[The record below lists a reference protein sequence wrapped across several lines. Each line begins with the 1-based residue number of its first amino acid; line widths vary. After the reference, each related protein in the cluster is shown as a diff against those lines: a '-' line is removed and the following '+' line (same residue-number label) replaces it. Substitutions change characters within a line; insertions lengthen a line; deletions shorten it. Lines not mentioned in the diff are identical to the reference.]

1 MQLHYQ
7 IEILSPTRPTWE
19 PYEMLKESLD
29 DLESYVFCLRKA
41 FPTVCWPDRHWPSQ
55 KASASIWTAACRSI
69 SPIPR
74 LRC

>member
-41 FPTVCWPDRHWPSQ
+41 FPSFSVRVVDMTTGNVLKLFNGDF
-55 KASASIWTAACRSI
+55 AIE
-69 SPIPR
+69 
-74 LRC
+74 